1 MYKTLARVNGRLTT
15 ALIYTEA
22 YMIRAILSAVL
33 FGVVSVALA
42 RNGIEPK
49 KASYWLIMG
58 CAVAIALVYY
68 FVK

>member
-1 MYKTLARVNGRLTT
+1 
-15 ALIYTEA
+15 
-22 YMIRAILSAVL
+22 MIRAILSAVL
-33 FGVVSVALA
+33 FGVVSFALA